1 MLHQVASFVRPDRF
15 NSIGR
20 VFVQLS
26 DHEEKRMAMFSGL
39 TRNYETGPFAN
50 SKSKYMDEIVAKSR
64 FVSDVNESNVIG
76 RQAPT

>member
-1 MLHQVASFVRPDRF
+1 
-15 NSIGR
+15 
-20 VFVQLS
+20 
-26 DHEEKRMAMFSGL
+26 MAMFSGL